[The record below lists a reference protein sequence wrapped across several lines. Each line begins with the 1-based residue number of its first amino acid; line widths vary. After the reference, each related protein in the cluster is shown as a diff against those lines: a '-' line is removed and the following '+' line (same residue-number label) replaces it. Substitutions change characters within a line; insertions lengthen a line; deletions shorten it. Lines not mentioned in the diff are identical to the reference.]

1 MIPLTS
7 LAGLIIY
14 IFLPWLLA
22 NWVVRHI
29 KHPAFLIISL
39 ALILPCL
46 ALVLYG
52 LFFSE
57 PQSIRPRFA
66 IEASLQYL
74 LMPLFLSFPATVTIS
89 TTLGLERLKVSATKA
104 RWFGFFSGLVAVF
117 VLPFEALIAGCGLA
131 GACL

>member
-7 LAGLIIY
+7 IAGLIIY
-14 IFLPWLLA
+14 IALPWLLA
-22 NWVVRHI
+22 NWSVRHI

-39 ALILPCL
+39 ALILSCV

-57 PQSIRPRFA
+57 PQSIRPRFI
-66 IEASLQYL
+66 IEAALQYL
-74 LMPLFLSFPATVTIS
+74 LVPLFLSFPAAVTIS
-89 TTLGLERLKVSATKA
+89 TTLGLGCLKVRATKA
-104 RWFGFFSGLVAVF
+104 RWFGFFSGLVAIF
-117 VLPFEALIAGCGLA
+117 VLPFAALIAGCGLA